1 MIYGKDSTTDDD
13 EEIDVSSDSKTVS
26 KRHRKHKHKKH
37 KRKKLDVDEEKETPP
52 PSRRKHEVTQ
62 SPVQKYVDKI
72 GQGLGLVP
80 SNSST
85 PTSTKN
91 GSQKKKRSQ
100 RKDSETSSEEE
111 RWLDA
116 IQSGKLDEV
125 DEELKKIKPKDPKL
139 MTARQRAMLE
149 RKTDK
154 EPEEQLMALPSGYK
168 EVVMTAEAIQ
178 RKAIKSQKR
187 KQMADEKREKD
198 KKKTMERLLKKQDS
212 KTIKSGAKKVTK
224 KTTPQIVYVN
234 ANGEKKII
242 VPEGYQ
248 FPLSYTKAKEPPMR
262 MKCAMD
268 GCENDKRYSC
278 SKTGFPLCSL
288 NCYKANLLRIQNML

>member
-1 MIYGKDSTTDDD
+1 M
-13 EEIDVSSDSKTVS
+13 E
-26 KRHRKHKHKKH
+26 
-37 KRKKLDVDEEKETPP
+37 
-52 PSRRKHEVTQ
+52 
-62 SPVQKYVDKI
+62 SPIQKYVDKI

-80 SNSST
+80 SSGAST
-85 PTSTKN
+85 PSKSN
-91 GSQKKKRSQ
+91 SAKKKRSQ
-100 RKDSETSSEEE
+100 KKDSETSSEEE

-149 RKTDK
+149 RKADK

-212 KTIKSGAKKVTK
+212 KTIKSGAKKVSK
-224 KTTPQIVYVN
+224 KTTPQIVFRN
-234 ANGEKKII
+234 ALNGPSII
-242 VPEGYQ
+242 VPHGFD
-248 FPLSYTKAKEPPMR
+248 FPLAASKSKESPTR
-262 MKCAMD
+262 VKCSVD
-268 GCENDKRYSC
+268 GCENVKRYSC

-288 NCYKANLLRIQNML
+288 KCYKANLKRIEQML